1 MTQPNFADKTSQR
14 EALLLRI
21 ERMTEL
27 PLVLLAFAMIPL
39 LAAAASFLWDLSPEG
54 EYVVFILDSFVWA
67 VFAADL
73 VVKIAIATDRWGY
86 IRRHWLDVLIV
97 LIPFIRPLRILRIIV
112 YIGRGFEGAARLA
125 RIDYVLVYAIGLVL
139 IVATVVTTAERG
151 SGSPLEQFPNALWW
165 AIVTATTVGYGDM
178 VPTTAI
184 GKAAGVVLMLGG
196 IGLFGAVAANLASLL
211 VTRPHDNTALEDLA
225 QEVKALRAEVADLR
239 GGQHG

>member
-211 VTRPHDNTALEDLA
+211 VRGPTTTQRWRTL
-225 QEVKALRAEVADLR
+225 LRRSRHCEPKS
-239 GGQHG
+239 QI

>member
-1 MTQPNFADKTSQR
+1 M
-14 EALLLRI
+14 
-21 ERMTEL
+21 
-27 PLVLLAFAMIPL
+27 
-39 LAAAASFLWDLSPEG
+39 
-54 EYVVFILDSFVWA
+54 
-67 VFAADL
+67 
-73 VVKIAIATDRWGY
+73 
-86 IRRHWLDVLIV
+86 LIV
-97 LIPFIRPLRILRIIV
+97 VIPFIRPLRILRIIV

-139 IVATVVTTAERG
+139 IVATFVATPERG

-184 GKAAGVVLMLGG
+184 RKAAGVVLMLGG

-211 VTRPHDNTALEDLA
+211 VRRPHDNTALEDLA

>member
-39 LAAAASFLWDLSPEG
+39 LAASFLWDLSPEG

-97 LIPFIRPLRILRIIV
+97 VIPFIRPLRILRIIV